1 MKAKHWAFS
10 DISLFIGSVESTIS
24 FTVQSVTCVYQLR
37 SRIRTKLVRN
47 QLVCSAEYWPFNG
60 KCSYHIETSQL
71 ICSVNQLAGFY
82 MMETLHGMHVK
93 NFRKKSVV
101 EGQKLLIL
109 EGGSVIG
116 GSMFPVT
123 LREFCGEMKKIHNHS
138 VKDYCST
145 LQRGQYALT
154 KKNIFR
160 TVRRH
165 WSEGAIFVWRDQY
178 PIAWHA
184 LVVNWFSVICILF
197 NSCAID
203 SLIIIETTQFHW
215 ENQ

>member
-1 MKAKHWAFS
+1 
-10 DISLFIGSVESTIS
+10 
-24 FTVQSVTCVYQLR
+24 
-37 SRIRTKLVRN
+37 
-47 QLVCSAEYWPFNG
+47 
-60 KCSYHIETSQL
+60 
-71 ICSVNQLAGFY
+71 

-101 EGQKLLIL
+101 EGQKPLIL

-138 VKDYCST
+138 IKDYCST

-154 KKNIFR
+154 KKKIFR

-165 WSEGAIFVWRDQY
+165 WSEGAIFVWRDQC
-178 PIAWHA
+178 PIA
-184 LVVNWFSVICILF
+184 
-197 NSCAID
+197 
-203 SLIIIETTQFHW
+203 
-215 ENQ
+215 

>member
-101 EGQKLLIL
+101 EGQKPLIL

-123 LREFCGEMKKIHNHS
+123 LREFCGEMKKINNHS
-138 VKDYCST
+138 IKDYCST

-154 KKNIFR
+154 KYF
-160 TVRRH
+160 
-165 WSEGAIFVWRDQY
+165 F
-178 PIAWHA
+178 
-184 LVVNWFSVICILF
+184 
-197 NSCAID
+197 
-203 SLIIIETTQFHW
+203 
-215 ENQ
+215 